1 MTGPPILDRR
11 LVFVLGKGGAGKTT
25 VASALAL
32 GLADAGKRT
41 LLIEVASERRTEVLF
56 GTLPAVGGVPQEVR
70 PGLATLSIDSE
81 KATEEYLARQLPMR
95 PLVEL
100 MVRSRAFHQVAQ
112 AAPGLSEL
120 VTVGKI
126 WDLAT
131 AVKGDAPVW
140 DRIVVDAPATGHGI
154 ALLEVAGRIRELA
167 GSGPIREQAEKIEQV
182 IHHSAATGVLVVAI
196 PEDLAV
202 SEAVEAVAALRE
214 RDLPVAAA
222 VMNAVRE
229 SAFMDADEAPLA
241 AVASSIGGVAA
252 RAAATAGLADLMAAR
267 HDQAELAAR
276 AIGTNVP
283 VVSLPDVPDL
293 RPGSGGLERL
303 AAALMTDPAI
313 VGGT

>member
-1 MTGPPILDRR
+1 M
-11 LVFVLGKGGAGKTT
+11 
-25 VASALAL
+25 
-32 GLADAGKRT
+32 
-41 LLIEVASERRTEVLF
+41 ASECRTEALF

-167 GSGPIREQAEKIEQV
+167 GSGPIRDQAEKIEQV
-182 IHHSAATGVLVVAI
+182 IHHPAATGVLVVAI

-202 SEAVEAVAALRE
+202 SEAVESVAALCE

-222 VMNAVRE
+222 VMNAVRA
-229 SAFMDADEAPLA
+229 SVFMDVDEAPLI
-241 AVASSIGGVAA
+241 AVAASTGGAAA
-252 RAAATAGLADLMAAR
+252 RAAAAAGLADLIAAR
-267 HDQAELAAR
+267 HDQAEIAAL
-276 AIGTNVP
+276 AIGTNLP
-283 VVSLPDVPDL
+283 VVSLPDVADL

-313 VGGT
+313 GGGA